1 MGTSKIRLLFAT
13 LLQHYVGWSTL
24 CECGISRPYSLFG
37 VKFRNN
43 SYHKDGHYSL
53 SFGSSGGIQD
63 YHEGHWVHVEVPVD
77 RLFYPQYYQRLG
89 IPA

>member
-1 MGTSKIRLLFAT
+1 MFELMGKKVIKILRKYNFLIWTYAILT
-13 LLQHYVGWSTL
+13 YVL
-24 CECGISRPYSLFG
+24 
-37 VKFRNN
+37 VFRNN

-63 YHEGHWVHVEVPVD
+63 YHEGHVVHVEVPVD